1 MAHVVLCVDF
11 DFDREPE
18 GISVLIREFGET
30 ELSPPSASLMAFN
43 RNGGAGSTNI
53 TCSKDCRTFAV
64 TLLLKPGH
72 IRLDGESVLLEHR
85 KSVLLERPPTYPSFF
100 LKRSGRTVATSS
112 GPDAGGAWR
121 IWHARSTFDES
132 PRGTGVSTPTL

>member
-64 TLLLKPGH
+64 TLLLKHGH
-72 IRLDGESVLLEHR
+72 IRPDGESVLLQDAR
-85 KSVLLERPPTYPSFF
+85 YVIKSVICDPNFERLVLGCIEAKFC
-100 LKRSGRTVATSS
+100 K
-112 GPDAGGAWR
+112 
-121 IWHARSTFDES
+121 
-132 PRGTGVSTPTL
+132 